1 MAISV
6 KKPFLI
12 LLGLLAVLMPATTGS
27 SQEPGQDRH
36 AGYYYPEPATREV
49 YHARRERTPEAN
61 RPLRVGFVTGVAAMM
76 AKRAYA
82 PSYVLFA
89 KGGEA
94 EKLIIVALRDGPLD
108 TLFRVRAVLAD
119 LTAFARTMPIFG
131 EYGARDR
138 YTFFDLVKILGFRQI
153 TISDGRAF
161 THQVTIE

>member
-1 MAISV
+1 MLVRNCS
-6 KKPFLI
+6 LI
-12 LLGLLAVLMPATTGS
+12 LFGLLAVLTLSPAVR

-36 AGYYYPEPATREV
+36 AGYYYPEPGGREI
-49 YHARRERTPEAN
+49 YNARPERTPEAN
-61 RPLRVGFVTGVAAMM
+61 RPLRVGFVTGMAAMM

-108 TLFRVRAVLAD
+108 TLFRARAVLAD
-119 LTAFARTMPIFG
+119 LTALARTMPIFG

-138 YTFFDLVKILGFRQI
+138 YTFFDLAKILGFTQI
-153 TISDGRAF
+153 TISDGRGFA
-161 THQVTIE
+161 HQVAIE